1 MKKISIFD
9 TTISDYN
16 LGNQIIMESVYKHL
30 YEIFPEDF
38 FFKLPYMEIT
48 KHTISYLKR
57 SDLTFFGG
65 TNSLSGQMERYKQWD
80 LTLRKSYQVRDV
92 ILMGIG
98 WWQYQNK
105 TSWYTRILLKNA
117 LSKKYYHSARESHT
131 QAKLQEIGIENVIN
145 TGCPTLWDL
154 SPEHCKTVP
163 SQKAKHV
170 MLTLTDYHENVTRD
184 KKIID
189 VLQANYDTIYY
200 WIQGEGDLDYINRI
214 KGNQNIVCVRPRLES
229 YDEAL
234 KNPEMDYVGTRLHA
248 GIRALQK
255 GRRALIIGIDNR
267 ALEMQ
272 KDFNLPVLHQD
283 KIEELHQQINA
294 TSHLKINLPNENIA
308 RWKNQFK

>member
-1 MKKISIFD
+1 MKKISVFD

-30 YEIFPEDF
+30 YGIFPEDF
-38 FFKLPYMEIT
+38 FFKVPYMEIT
-48 KHTISYLKR
+48 RHTIDYLKR

-80 LTLRKSYQVRDV
+80 LTLRKSYQVRHV

-98 WWQYQNK
+98 WWQYQSK
-105 TSWYTRILLKNA
+105 TSWYTRLLLKNA
-117 LSKKYYHSARESHT
+117 LSKKYFHSARESHT
-131 QAKLQEIGIENVIN
+131 QAKLAEIGIENVIN

-154 SPEHCKTVP
+154 SPEHCSNIP
-163 SQKAKHV
+163 KHKSKDV
-170 MLTLTDYHENVTRD
+170 MLTLTDYHPNVMRD
-184 KKIID
+184 KKILEI
-189 VLQANYDTIYY
+189 LRANYETIYY
-200 WIQGEGDLDYINRI
+200 WIQGEGDLDYLNQI
-214 KGNQNIVCVRPRLES
+214 KTNENVVLVHPRLES

-234 KNPEMDYVGTRLHA
+234 MRPDMDYVGTRLHA

-283 KIEELHQQINA
+283 RIEEL
-294 TSHLKINLPNENIA
+294 SHHVNDALPVKINLPVENIA
-308 RWKNQFK
+308 RWRNQFK